1 MINIKKLK
9 ISINDNTYGIDMCF
23 KSGINLIIG
32 ENKVGKS
39 TIINAIFYSL
49 GLEVLL
55 GYNNEKALKPSL
67 RESFLL
73 NKEEIEIEN
82 SFVMLEIENDKSE
95 NITLE
100 RNIVGP
106 EKTSY
111 IKVYNEII
119 DKINDDT
126 KYKEFYLKNDAYLG
140 KNGFFNYLK
149 SFLNIKLPTV
159 ERYDGKFTELYFE
172 NIFSAFLI
180 EQVGGWSTFLNSSPN
195 MYAIKEHKQRVI
207 EFMLGLDRNEIA
219 LKKSSLKTLL
229 KSKEKEWSKTNQI
242 INSFSKDYYLEFSKD
257 YTDYKNFLE
266 KELIEININTVE
278 KTISLNNYIKQKN
291 EELNHIKSNNFYKKE
306 SENNNLE
313 EYSAKIKELQ
323 EQIIILQNKERKYY
337 EKRIKLKLQRN
348 NIAEELK
355 KIDYEKK
362 VFKDIKR
369 LENSGGK
376 NGVELLSCPYCS
388 NKLSENTF
396 SKEVY
401 TMDVDENIKFLDEKL
416 KLLLITE
423 KVLVEEFS
431 ELIGKESVIKTELK
445 LKLKELEI
453 LNTNLPKISL
463 QKELYYKEFKIEE
476 ELEKIIKVNSEL
488 RKIFIEKKELANSI
502 NEIRKNL
509 EKLPKDDISEMTKE
523 KLKLF
528 EKTIKEY
535 LKIFNFESI
544 EINRIH
550 ISEENYFPRVENFD
564 IRMHISA
571 SDFIRLQW
579 AYYISLMELSNLSKK
594 ILIFDEPGQQNID
607 FDSIEKLLLVLKE
620 KKDIQSLV
628 SYAISKQTRFKVI
641 KFLKE
646 SKINHILIKGKSIKK
661 ISE

>member
-1 MINIKKLK
+1 MEYLIVFIEGIITFISPCILPMLPIYISYFAGDIEEGKK
-9 ISINDNTYGIDMCF
+9 
-23 KSGINLIIG
+23 
-32 ENKVGKS
+32 GK
-39 TIINAIFYSL
+39 TIINSIGFVIGFTIIFTLLGALAGTFGMFIKKYQTIFNIIGGSILIIFGLNYMGILSIGFIEKTKKIQVDIKSFKFFSTIVFGMIFAIGWTPCVGTFLGSALMIAASSSGVLKGTIMLLIYSL
-49 GLEVLL
+49 GL
-55 GYNNEKALKPSL
+55 GIPFIIAALIMD
-67 RESFLL
+67 E
-73 NKEEIEIEN
+73 
-82 SFVMLEIENDKSE
+82 
-95 NITLE
+95 
-100 RNIVGP
+100 
-106 EKTSY
+106 
-111 IKVYNEII
+111 
-119 DKINDDT
+119 
-126 KYKEFYLKNDAYLG
+126 LKNI
-140 KNGFFNYLK
+140 KN
-149 SFLNIKLPTV
+149 
-159 ERYDGKFTELYFE
+159 
-172 NIFSAFLI
+172 
-180 EQVGGWSTFLNSSPN
+180 
-195 MYAIKEHKQRVI
+195 KQRVI

-313 EYSAKIKELQ
+313 EYSTKIKELQ
-323 EQIIILQNKERKYY
+323 EQIIILQNKERKYH

-362 VFKDIKR
+362 VFKDIRR

-376 NGVELLSCPYCS
+376 NGVELLSCPYCN

-544 EINRIH
+544 EISRIH

-646 SKINHILIKGKSIKK
+646 NKINHILIKGKSIKK